1 MTDDTLLSNFCRAG
15 RLDKI
20 REYLDSVDKKTLEE
34 RLSNRRGVFGY
45 TPLHEAVSGGH
56 KDVLKFLL
64 KQGGIVNCRA
74 NSGYTPLHLAASA
87 GHLKCVE
94 VLVKHDADISL
105 QDDSGKT
112 PKQTA
117 ELSSHASVFAVA
129 KLLRSE
135 GVCNACY
142 SQRIRCTVIALKATC
157 SCVPSSEEHS
167 CYMSQ
172 QGKA

>member
-1 MTDDTLLSNFCRAG
+1 MAAMMRDDARLHRFCHDG
-15 RLDKI
+15 KMDKI
-20 REYLDSVDKKTLEE
+20 REYVDSVDKKTLEE

-56 KDVLKFLL
+56 ENVLKFLL

-94 VLVKHDADISL
+94 VLLKHDADISL
-105 QDDSGKT
+105 QDDFGKT

-117 ELSSHASVFAVA
+117 GLSSKSAIV

-135 GVCNACY
+135 GVYNACLFT
-142 SQRIRCTVIALKATC
+142 SDLVALC
-157 SCVPSSEEHS
+157 HDPPPP
-167 CYMSQ
+167 
-172 QGKA
+172 QG

>member
-1 MTDDTLLSNFCRAG
+1 MRDDARLHRFCHDG
-15 RLDKI
+15 KMEKI
-20 REYLDSVDKKTLEE
+20 KEYVHSVDKKTLEE

-56 KDVLKFLL
+56 ENVLRFLL
-64 KQGGIVNCRA
+64 VQGGVVNCRA

-94 VLVKHDADISL
+94 VLLEYDSDISL
-105 QDDSGKT
+105 QDDFGKT

-117 ELSSHASVFAVA
+117 GLSSKSAIV

-135 GVCNACY
+135 GVCNVG
-142 SQRIRCTVIALKATC
+142 SLKTDLA
-157 SCVPSSEEHS
+157 
-167 CYMSQ
+167 
-172 QGKA
+172 AWFDL